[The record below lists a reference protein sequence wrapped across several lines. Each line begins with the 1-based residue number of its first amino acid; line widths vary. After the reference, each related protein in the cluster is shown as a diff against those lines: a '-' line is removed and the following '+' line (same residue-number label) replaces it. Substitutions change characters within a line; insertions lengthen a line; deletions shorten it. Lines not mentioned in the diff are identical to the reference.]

1 MQIWLLSANTCAH
14 YYNPEPEAARRLPMA
29 KRIPKP
35 FIDELAARTDLLALL
50 STRINFT
57 RKSGSNHWACCPFH
71 QEKTPSFSVNTQKGF
86 YHCFGCGVSGD
97 AIRFL
102 MDYDN
107 LPFPEAVEQ
116 LAAFNG
122 LDVPYEDDGR
132 HYDAQEKD
140 HYDLGLECLADAA
153 AFFHEAF
160 YSDTGKAARDY
171 LRQRHLKK
179 QTVDTFMLGYAPAN
193 NALLTHLGSKY
204 PQQLLQD
211 VGLIGKKDDHYYD
224 WFRERV
230 IFPIHNSKG
239 KIIAFGA
246 RAMGDAQPKYL
257 NSPETT
263 WFNKR
268 FELYGL
274 YQAMQVR
281 ERTLLVTEGY
291 MDVIKLWQHGV
302 TNAVAALGTAIGDS
316 HISQLKKRADKT
328 YFSFDGDTA
337 GQKAA
342 RKALEAV
349 FAQHDKQHEWRFMFM
364 PAGEDPDSL
373 VERSGVQAFRQLM
386 DASLPASTYLLQVL
400 DDGAGVQRSAEA
412 QAELAGEAQR
422 WLNLLPAGDYREILR
437 DQVKKRFDLPVL
449 TLGSAVNHPA
459 YSAQRGASAY
469 HPTRETVITKPK
481 DKGIRLMAHL
491 LLQPQNALPLRRW
504 EYPPQDGEL
513 QLFWLLC
520 YALQSDGASEARVA
534 TFLRTHGVYDSVA
547 SAAQLLGRLS
557 GEQQRD
563 EFAAMLASIRDNHAR
578 QQTRL
583 EKFTAAHIKQ
593 G

>member
-1 MQIWLLSANTCAH
+1 VQIWLLSANTCAH

-274 YQAMQVR
+274 YQAMQTR

-386 DASLPASTYLLQVL
+386 DASLPASTYLMQVL

-449 TLGSAVNHPA
+449 TLGSVANAPA
-459 YSAQRGASAY
+459 YSTQRGASAY
-469 HPTRETVITKPK
+469 RPNRETVITKPK

-547 SAAQLLGRLS
+547 SAVQLLGRLS
-557 GEQQRD
+557 SEQQRD
-563 EFAAMLASIRDNHAR
+563 EFAAMLASIRDNHVR

>member
-1 MQIWLLSANTCAH
+1 MQIWLLLANTCAH

-140 HYDLGLECLADAA
+140 LYDLGLECLADAA

-160 YSDTGKAARDY
+160 YSDAGKAARDY

-274 YQAMQVR
+274 YQAMQAR

-386 DASLPASTYLLQVL
+386 DASLPASTYLMQVL

-437 DQVKKRFDLPVL
+437 DQVKKRFDLQVL
-449 TLGSAVNHPA
+449 TLGSAVNNPA

-469 HPTRETVITKPK
+469 RLTRETVITKPK

>member
-1 MQIWLLSANTCAH
+1 MQIWLLLANTCAH

-179 QTVDTFMLGYAPAN
+179 QTVDAFMLGYAPAN

-274 YQAMQVR
+274 YQAMQAR

-302 TNAVAALGTAIGDS
+302 TNAVAALGTAIGDT

-386 DASLPASTYLLQVL
+386 DASLPASTYLMQVL

-437 DQVKKRFDLPVL
+437 DQVKKRFDLQVL
-449 TLGSAVNHPA
+449 TLGSAVNNPA

-469 HPTRETVITKPK
+469 RLTRETVITKPK

-557 GEQQRD
+557 SEQQRD

>member
-140 HYDLGLECLADAA
+140 LYDLGLECLADAA

-160 YSDTGKAARDY
+160 YSDAGKAARDY

-193 NALLTHLGSKY
+193 NALLNHLGSKY

-230 IFPIHNSKG
+230 IFPIHNIKG

-274 YQAMQVR
+274 YQAMQAR

-302 TNAVAALGTAIGDS
+302 TNAVAALGTAIGDT

-364 PAGEDPDSL
+364 PVGEDPDSL

-386 DASLPASTYLLQVL
+386 DASLPASTYLMQVL

-437 DQVKKRFDLPVL
+437 DQVKKHFDLPVL
-449 TLGSAVNHPA
+449 TLGSAVNNPA
-459 YSAQRGASAY
+459 YSTQRGASAY
-469 HPTRETVITKPK
+469 RPTRETVITKPK

-534 TFLRTHGVYDSVA
+534 TFLRTHGVYDSVT

>member
-1 MQIWLLSANTCAH
+1 
-14 YYNPEPEAARRLPMA
+14 MA

-35 FIDELAARTDLLALL
+35 FIDELTARTDLLALL
-50 STRINFT
+50 SSRITFT
-57 RKSGSNHWACCPFH
+57 KKSGSNHWACCPFH
-71 QEKTPSFSVNTQKGF
+71 EEKTPSFSVNTQKGF

-107 LPFPEAVEQ
+107 LPFPEAIER
-116 LAAFNG
+116 LAEFNG

-132 HYDAQEKD
+132 QTDPQEKD
-140 HYDLGLECLADAA
+140 RYDLGLECLADAA

-160 YSDTGKAARDY
+160 YGESGKAARDY
-171 LRQRHLKK
+171 LRQRQLKK
-179 QTVDTFMLGYAPAN
+179 ATVDAFQLGYAPPG
-193 NALLTHLGSKY
+193 NALLAHLGSKY
-204 PQQLLQD
+204 PLQLLQD
-211 VGLIGKKDDHYYD
+211 VGLVGVKEDHHYD

-230 IFPIHNSKG
+230 IFPIHNIKG
-239 KIIAFGA
+239 KVIAFGA
-246 RAMGDAQPKYL
+246 RAMGEAQPKYL

-274 YQAMQVR
+274 HQAMQAR

-302 TNAVAALGTAIGDS
+302 KNAVAALGTAIGDT
-316 HISQLKKRADKT
+316 HISQLKKRAEKV

-349 FAQHDKQHEWRFMFM
+349 FSQHDKQHEWRFMFM

-373 VERSGVQAFRQLM
+373 VEKAGVAAFQQVM
-386 DASLPASTYLLQVL
+386 DASLPASAFFLQTL

-422 WLNLLPAGDYREILR
+422 WLELLPDADFREILR
-437 DQVKKRFDLPVL
+437 AQVMKRFDLPVL
-449 TLGSAVNHPA
+449 TLSGNA
-459 YSAQRGASAY
+459 ASATRQST
-469 HPTRETVITKPK
+469 PTWRPPREMVVVKPK
-481 DKGIRLMAHL
+481 DKGIQLMARL
-491 LLQPQNALPLRRW
+491 LLQPQCALPLRRW
-504 EYPPQDGEL
+504 EYPPEDTEL
-513 QLFWLLC
+513 QLFWLYC
-520 YALQSDGASEARVA
+520 YALQSSGADNAHAEA
-534 TFLRTHGVYDSVA
+534 FLHQHGVYEAVA
-547 SAAQLLGRLS
+547 SAAKLLARLDAQ
-557 GEQQRD
+557 QQRD
-563 EFAAMLASIRDNHAR
+563 EFADMLANLQKNYAS
-578 QQTRL
+578 QQARL
-583 EKFTAAHIKQ
+583 EKFSVARIKHD
-593 G
+593 

>member
-1 MQIWLLSANTCAH
+1 MQIWLLLANTCAH

-193 NALLTHLGSKY
+193 NVLLTHLGSKY

-274 YQAMQVR
+274 YQAMQAR

-302 TNAVAALGTAIGDS
+302 TNAVAALGTAIGDT

-386 DASLPASTYLLQVL
+386 DASLPASTYLMQVL

-449 TLGSAVNHPA
+449 TLGRAVNHPA
-459 YSAQRGASAY
+459 YSAQRDASAY
-469 HPTRETVITKPK
+469 RPTRETVITKPK

>member
-140 HYDLGLECLADAA
+140 LYDLGLECLADAA

-160 YSDTGKAARDY
+160 YSDAGKAARDY

-193 NALLTHLGSKY
+193 NALLNHLGSKY

-274 YQAMQVR
+274 YQAMQAR

-302 TNAVAALGTAIGDS
+302 TNAVAALGTAIGDT

-364 PAGEDPDSL
+364 PVGEDPDSL

-386 DASLPASTYLLQVL
+386 DASLPASTYLMQVL

-437 DQVKKRFDLPVL
+437 DQVKKHFDLPVL
-449 TLGSAVNHPA
+449 TLGSAVNNPA
-459 YSAQRGASAY
+459 YSTQRGASAY
-469 HPTRETVITKPK
+469 RPTRETVITKPK

-534 TFLRTHGVYDSVA
+534 TFLRTHGVYDSVT

>member
-132 HYDAQEKD
+132 HYDAQEKEL
-140 HYDLGLECLADAA
+140 YDLGLECLADAA

-160 YSDTGKAARDY
+160 YSDAGKAARDY

-193 NALLTHLGSKY
+193 NALLNHLGSKY

-274 YQAMQVR
+274 YQAMQAR

-302 TNAVAALGTAIGDS
+302 TNAVAALGTAIGDT

-364 PAGEDPDSL
+364 PVGEDPDSL

-386 DASLPASTYLLQVL
+386 DASLPASTYLMQVL

-437 DQVKKRFDLPVL
+437 DQVKKHFDLPVL
-449 TLGSAVNHPA
+449 TLGSAVNNPA
-459 YSAQRGASAY
+459 YSTQRGASAY
-469 HPTRETVITKPK
+469 RPTRETVITKPK

-534 TFLRTHGVYDSVA
+534 TFLRTHGVYDSVT

>member
-1 MQIWLLSANTCAH
+1 
-14 YYNPEPEAARRLPMA
+14 MA

-35 FIDELAARTDLLALL
+35 FIDELTARTDLLALL
-50 STRINFT
+50 SSRITFT
-57 RKSGSNHWACCPFH
+57 KKSGSNHWACCPFH
-71 QEKTPSFSVNTQKGF
+71 DEKTPSFSVNTQKGF

-107 LPFPEAVEQ
+107 LPFPEAIER
-116 LAAFNG
+116 LAEFNG
-122 LDVPYEDDGR
+122 LSVPYEDDGR
-132 HYDAQEKD
+132 QVDPQEKD

-160 YSDTGKAARDY
+160 YGESGKAARDY
-171 LRQRHLKK
+171 LRQRRLKK
-179 QTVDTFMLGYAPAN
+179 ATVDTFLLGYAPPG
-193 NALLTHLGSKY
+193 NALLAHLGSKY
-204 PQQLLQD
+204 PLQLLQD
-211 VGLIGKKDDHYYD
+211 VGLVGVKDDHHYD

-230 IFPIHNSKG
+230 IFPIHSIKG

-246 RAMGDAQPKYL
+246 RAMGEAQPKYL

-274 YQAMQVR
+274 HQAMQTR

-302 TNAVAALGTAIGDS
+302 KNAVAALGTAIGDS
-316 HISQLKKRADKT
+316 HISQLKKRAEKV

-349 FAQHDKQHEWRFMFM
+349 FSQHDKQHEWRFMFM

-373 VERSGVQAFRQLM
+373 VEKAGVATFQQVM
-386 DASLPASTYLLQVL
+386 DASLPASAFFLQTL
-400 DDGAGVQRSAEA
+400 DDGAGAQRSAEA

-422 WLNLLPAGDYREILR
+422 WLELLPDADFREILR
-437 DQVKKRFDLPVL
+437 AQVMKRFDLPVL
-449 TLGSAVNHPA
+449 TLSGNATTSTHTATPA
-459 YSAQRGASAY
+459 WRA
-469 HPTRETVITKPK
+469 PREMVVVKPK
-481 DKGIRLMAHL
+481 DKGIQLMARL
-491 LLQPQNALPLRRW
+491 LLQPQCALPLRRW
-504 EYPPQDGEL
+504 EYPPEDAEL
-513 QLFWLLC
+513 QLFWLYC
-520 YALQSDGASEARVA
+520 YALQNSGTDSAHAEA
-534 TFLRTHGVYDSVA
+534 FLRQHGVYEAVA
-547 SAAQLLGRLS
+547 TAAKLLARLDAQ
-557 GEQQRD
+557 QQRD
-563 EFAAMLASIRDNHAR
+563 EFTDMLANLQKNYAS
-578 QQTRL
+578 QQARL
-583 EKFTAAHIKQ
+583 EKFSVARIKQ
-593 G
+593 D